1 MRSPETISINEESHQ
16 VPSWSIWAA
25 ALTFVLLESYL
36 WLTSSAQ
43 PHRLPLGL
51 RINFNLSWGLLL
63 ALYIVMVGFVSV
75 DAPRRAMSMQ
85 LWILICFIMPG
96 GIGAVLYFLLRQPE
110 VSRCSGCGTFV
121 QNDFHF
127 CPQCNSRL
135 SAGCGTCFCSVR
147 FSDQF
152 CTRCGRD
159 LAEAQM
165 PARA

>member
-110 VSRCSGCGTFV
+110 VSRCSGCE
-121 QNDFHF
+121 HS
-127 CPQCNSRL
+127 CRMISI
-135 SAGCGTCFCSVR
+135 SVR
-147 FSDQF
+147 SAILGF
-152 CTRCGRD
+152 RPVAE
-159 LAEAQM
+159 LASVACVSPTNSV
-165 PARA
+165 PAVAAI